1 MKYRSLIVVLPD
13 LTDSHKTAICSAAD
27 SHGFDC
33 RFFDEP
39 SQTLPFLHDAEIVV
53 GTDPLLSRNAPNLRW
68 LCSPF
73 AGVDP
78 FLADDA
84 FASPAALLTCSSGAY
99 GVTISEHVIML
110 LLEVLRRRPEY
121 RAHMDRRE
129 WVRRLPVRGIFGSRI
144 TLLGTGDIGQE
155 TLRRLRPFAPEQI
168 LGVNRRGVNPGG
180 LFDRIVQ
187 RDHLDD
193 ILPETEILIISLPG
207 TRDTFRI
214 ISGKQLKLLPDDAVI
229 INVGRGSVI
238 DQRAL
243 EAELRS
249 GRLYAALDVFEEE
262 PVPPD
267 ASLWDCPRLIMTPHV
282 AGDTTLP
289 HTVDRIVELFLGDF
303 ENYCANRPLTQ
314 LVNRKIGY

>member
-1 MKYRSLIVVLPD
+1 MSRKLV
-13 LTDSHKTAICSAAD
+13 AAVAALEEK
-27 SHGFDC
+27 HREQIRAAAERNGFEAL
-33 RFFDEP
+33 FFDHHVHAFPYLE
-39 SQTLPFLHDAEIVV
+39 DAEIVF
-53 GTDPLLSRNAPNLRW
+53 GQSAQLAKRAPKLRW
-68 LCSPF
+68 LCTPS
-73 AGVDP
+73 AGVDQ
-78 FLADDA
+78 FRGNV
-84 FASPAALLTCSSGAY
+84 FASPDAVLTNSSGAY

-144 TLLGTGDIGQE
+144 TLRGTGDIGQE

-168 LGVNRRGVNPGG
+168 LGVKRRGVNPGG

>member
-1 MKYRSLIVVLPD
+1 MKKHLVIILPD
-13 LTDSHKTAICSAAD
+13 LTENHRASICAAAGRQ
-27 SHGFDC
+27 GFDC

-39 SQTLPFLHDAEIVV
+39 SQSLPFLQDAEIIV
-53 GTDPLLSRNAPNLRW
+53 GTDPFLSRNAPNLRW

-84 FASPAALLTCSSGAY
+84 FAAPSALLTCSSGAY

-110 LLEVLRRRPEY
+110 LLEILRRRPEY
-121 RAHMDRRE
+121 RAHTDRRE
-129 WVRRLPVRGIFGSRI
+129 WVRRLPVRAIFDSRI

-155 TLRRLRPFAPEQI
+155 TLRRLRAFAPKQI
-168 LGVNRRGVNPGG
+168 LGINRRGLNPGG

-187 RDHLDD
+187 RDHLDE
-193 ILPETEILIISLPG
+193 ILPETDILIISLPG

-214 ISGKQLKLLPDDAVI
+214 ISEKQLKLLPDDAVI

-238 DQRAL
+238 DQQAL

-249 GRLYAALDVFEEE
+249 GRLYAGLDVFEAE

-267 ASLWDCPRLIMTPHV
+267 ASIWTCPRLIMTSHV

-303 ENYCANRPLTQ
+303 ENYCAGRPLTQ
-314 LVNRKIGY
+314 LVDRQIGY